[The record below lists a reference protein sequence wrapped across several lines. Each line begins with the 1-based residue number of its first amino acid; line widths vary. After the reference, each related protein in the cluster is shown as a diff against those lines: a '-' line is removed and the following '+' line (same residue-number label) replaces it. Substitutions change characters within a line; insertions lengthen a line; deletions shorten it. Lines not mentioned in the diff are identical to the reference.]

1 VSTSIAAGRGVNK
14 LRTLR
19 APLLVVLATVLAT
32 ALAAVPALAQSSQWG
47 SRGISHDFTLAGT
60 RLYAAEGRGVGVYDV
75 ASMKRLETAT
85 RDDETL
91 AVALAGPDTLASMT
105 SGGIDLWSIA
115 ANGKLTLTSMIGY
128 RGFTHLA
135 ANGGTVAAATAS
147 GVNIYSINNGS
158 TLERTGTI
166 PVSATIN
173 DLAFA
178 GDRLYIAIEGIGI
191 EIVDPDAAE
200 EATILPEAAKGLA
213 VNGDYLYV
221 AAGGNGLVTVS
232 LDGAPHVVNRTGEA
246 EANLTRVV
254 AAGTRVYAVAQGHL
268 ISVFDA
274 STPATPVLKTTLDE
288 PALAIAAAGSS
299 LYVSGARLDGNGLAT
314 DNGVPL
320 RVFDVGQAAAPRK
333 VAEVSEPDGAITG
346 VALSPNGSIAY
357 VIDRPFLRVLDV
369 SHSAAPREMASLQL
383 DNIQDQVRINS
394 DGTRLILYSRGD
406 AQLIDIRDPYKPR
419 FLNVWHSLGRPPSK
433 AGFLHDYVLEANWN
447 TGFHVLDFD
456 HYDPPA
462 QIGGMK
468 MDYHELAIKA
478 NADVAYLSPERIAV
492 APMDLSN
499 PHQPYNP
506 RVLFMWMKEGVFAD
520 ANDTH
525 ADLLLARTPE
535 GVRVLDLADPLTP
548 VEVSS
553 VAMPD
558 AIAMAAA
565 GQTAYVAASGA
576 IVRMDLTNA
585 ADPVLSGS
593 DMRVTAPQQM
603 AAVGGKLVVAD
614 TYSLR
619 VFGPDTAPP
628 APPIPSRRRAVKP

>member
-1 VSTSIAAGRGVNK
+1 VNK

-19 APLLVVLATVLAT
+19 SLLLIVLA
-32 ALAAVPALAQSSQWG
+32 ALPALAQSSQWG
-47 SRGISHDFTLAGT
+47 SRGISHVFTLAGT
-60 RLYAAEGRGVGVYDV
+60 RLFSAEGRGVGVYDV
-75 ASMKRLETAT
+75 TSMKRLETAT

-135 ANGGTVAAATAS
+135 ASEGTVAAATAN
-147 GVNIYSINNGS
+147 GVNIYSTAGG

-166 PVSATIN
+166 PVTGTVN
-173 DLAFA
+173 DIAFA
-178 GDRLYIAIEGIGI
+178 GDTLYIAIEGIGI

-221 AAGGNGLVTVS
+221 AAGGNGLVTIS
-232 LDGAPHVVNRTGEA
+232 LDGAPHVVNRTGEG

-254 AAGTRVYAVAQGHL
+254 AAGARVYAVAQGHL
-268 ISVFDA
+268 ISVYDA
-274 STPATPVLKTTLDE
+274 STPAAPLLKTSLDE
-288 PALAIAAAGSS
+288 PALAIAAGGNS

-320 RVFDVGQAAAPRK
+320 RVFDTGQAAAPRK
-333 VAEVSEPDGAITG
+333 VGEVSEPDGAITG

-406 AQLIDIRDPYKPR
+406 AQLIDVRDPYKPR

-520 ANDTH
+520 ANETH
-525 ADLLLARTPE
+525 ADLLLARTPD
-535 GVRVLDLADPLTP
+535 GVKVLDLADPLSP

-603 AAVGGKLVVAD
+603 VAVGGKLVVAD

-628 APPIPSRRRAVKP
+628 VPPIPSHRRAVKP